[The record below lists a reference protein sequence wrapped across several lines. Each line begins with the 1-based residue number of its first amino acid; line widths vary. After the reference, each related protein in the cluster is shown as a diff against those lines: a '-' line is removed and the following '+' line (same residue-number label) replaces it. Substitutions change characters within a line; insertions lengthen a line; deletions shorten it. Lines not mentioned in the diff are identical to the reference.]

1 MFSFSTKRIG
11 FYLLL
16 TLILSSTLKADRMK
30 SLDSYYNDVKKS
42 AEDLGY
48 SLENVKRYMDEIDK
62 PNSFPKKTLLGVKPR
77 WYTANRGYYT
87 FTTVYPYEIKN
98 TVFKKNIRGVVLKD
112 KQSTYMVSE
121 ATGHIALNMFDLG
134 FLVKKTYS
142 YNEYKRKL
150 RNSLKERIYP
160 NSNINQVL
168 LELEK
173 YENKIRVLVENNIYM
188 NIKKLSKNIHHTNR
202 DFMKYARTETKTKQ
216 FNIYDKDD
224 KIIEN
229 NQHQFKLKSLVQLF
243 NDDFLP
249 KYGKEL
255 KLVYANNYNEALE
268 QMIYKMH
275 NSRLKIK
282 IIINNHGFNIV
293 SHSKEELYDKE
304 SKFLSILDEYEKKG
318 FCYKS
323 HPKRKTYK
331 TIYQSIND
339 KGYIQYTRTPSNRG
353 HISAEG
359 TWATSIWGTKDDLR
373 KVTKA
378 VENDYENFLK
388 LTKKYLQLAL
398 EKIIKKHT
406 DNSEGYKGFGNEF

>member
-30 SLDSYYNDVKKS
+30 SLDSYYNDVKKRS
-42 AEDLGY
+42 EKVGY
-48 SLENVKRYMDEIDK
+48 SLENLKRYMDEIDK

-77 WYTANRGYYT
+77 WYTVNKGYYATGALDGYFT

-112 KQSTYMVSE
+112 TQSSHRGSK
-121 ATGHIALNMFDLG
+121 ATAPIELNMFDLG

-243 NDDFLP
+243 NDDLLP

-268 QMIYKMH
+268 QMIYKMR
-275 NSRLKIK
+275 NNPLEIRIT
-282 IIINNHGFNIV
+282 INTHEFNIV

-304 SKFLSILDEYEKKG
+304 SKFLSILDE
-318 FCYKS
+318 
-323 HPKRKTYK
+323 TVYK
-331 TIYQSIND
+331 TRAKI
-339 KGYIQYTRTPSNRG
+339 RC
-353 HISAEG
+353 
-359 TWATSIWGTKDDLR
+359 DLS
-373 KVTKA
+373 
-378 VENDYENFLK
+378 L
-388 LTKKYLQLAL
+388 
-398 EKIIKKHT
+398 
-406 DNSEGYKGFGNEF
+406 